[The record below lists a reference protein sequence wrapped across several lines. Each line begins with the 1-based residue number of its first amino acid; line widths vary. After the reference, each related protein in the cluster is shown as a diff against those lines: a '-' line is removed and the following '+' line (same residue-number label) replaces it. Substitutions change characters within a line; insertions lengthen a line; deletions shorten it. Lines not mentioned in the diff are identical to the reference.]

1 MSGAAAILGRFAR
14 SERGNVTLVFGLSI
28 IVLALTSGLA
38 IDGSRVYSV
47 SSRLGAAIDAAALAA
62 AKSFRESSLTA
73 AETKAVARQYFDSIV
88 GSSFEDEFTSIT
100 KFDVNVDPRQG
111 AVEIKTEARVKMLF
125 GGLAGYASMRVPQT
139 AVALVYG
146 KDIEIGAQLD
156 ITGSMAGQRIADL
169 KEAVRDLID
178 IVIPDE
184 PGPQRVRLGLAPYAA
199 GVNAGRFATA
209 VNGGRTGS
217 ANRCVYER
225 RDSELQD
232 TDVAPVGTAA
242 LKVRSDLASAQA
254 CPTAEVIEMLGD
266 RSGDKTKL
274 LNAVNTFAASGS
286 TAGHLGTAWA
296 AYLVSPNWNNVW
308 GLSTPIAPYND
319 GKTLKFM
326 ILMTDGEYNTI
337 GGVQKASNVEPSGR
351 FAMDTCAEMKNKGVA
366 IYTIG
371 FTITAGS
378 PADEVLRQCA
388 TNRDMYF
395 KPQTG
400 GDLSYVFRQIAQDIV
415 SLRLTK

>member
-1 MSGAAAILGRFAR
+1 MPGAAAILGRFAR
-14 SERGNVTLVFGLSI
+14 SERGNVTLVFGLSV

-47 SSRLGAAIDAAALAA
+47 SGRLGAAIDAAALAA

-73 AETKAVARQYFDSIV
+73 AETKAIARQYFDSII
-88 GSSFEDEFTSIT
+88 GDSLSDEFTSIT
-100 KFDVNVDPRQG
+100 KFEVNVDPRQG
-111 AVEIKTEARVKMLF
+111 AVEIKTEANVKMLF

-156 ITGSMAGQRIADL
+156 MTGSMGGQKIIDL

-184 PGPQRVRLGLAPYAA
+184 PGPQRVRLGLAPFSA

-217 ANRCVYER
+217 ANRCTYER
-225 RDSELQD
+225 RDTELQD

-242 LKVRSDLASAQA
+242 MKTRADLPSGQA
-254 CPTAEVIEMLGD
+254 CPAAPVVEMLGD
-266 RSGDKTKL
+266 QTGDKRKL
-274 LNAVNTFAASGS
+274 MDAVNTFAASGS

-296 AYLVSPNWNNVW
+296 AYLVSPNWNSVW
-308 GLSTPIAPYND
+308 GLPTPIAPYND

-326 ILMTDGEYNTI
+326 ILMTDGSYNTI
-337 GGVQKASNVEPSGR
+337 GGVQKSSNIEPAGQ
-351 FAMDTCAEMKNKGVA
+351 FAKDTCTEMKKKGVA

-371 FTITAGS
+371 FAVNE
-378 PADEVLRQCA
+378 PAADNVLRSCA
-388 TNRDMYF
+388 TNPDMYF

>member
-47 SSRLGAAIDAAALAA
+47 SGRLGAAIDAAALAA
-62 AKSFRESSLTA
+62 AKSFRESSLTE
-73 AETKAVARQYFDSIV
+73 AETKLVAKQYFDSII
-88 GSSFEDEFTSIT
+88 GNSLSDEFTSIT
-100 KFDVNVDPRQG
+100 KFDVTVDPRQG
-111 AVEIKTEARVKMLF
+111 AVEIKTEANVKMLF

-156 ITGSMAGQRIADL
+156 VTGSMGGQKIIDL
-169 KEAVRDLID
+169 KEAVRDMID
-178 IVIPDE
+178 VVIPDE

-209 VNGGRTGS
+209 VNGGRTGA
-217 ANRCVYER
+217 ANRCTYER

-232 TDVAPVGTAA
+232 TDAAPIGTAA
-242 LKVRSDLASAQA
+242 LKVRSELSGAQA
-254 CPTAEVIEMLGD
+254 CPTAEVVEMLGD
-266 RSGDKTKL
+266 KSGDKTKL
-274 LNAVNTFAASGS
+274 LNAVNTFTASGS

-319 GKTLKFM
+319 GKTLKFA

-337 GGVQKASNVEPSGR
+337 GGVNRNSNIPISSDYAKR
-351 FAMDTCAEMKNKGVA
+351 TCAEMKRNGIA

-371 FTITAGS
+371 FDVTD
-378 PADEVLRQCA
+378 PAADDVLRNCA
-388 TNRDMYF
+388 TDSSMYYR
-395 KPQTG
+395 PQTG
-400 GDLSYVFRQIAQDIV
+400 GELQAVFNEIAQDIV

>member
-1 MSGAAAILGRFAR
+1 MPGAAAILGRFAR
-14 SERGNVTLVFGLSI
+14 SERGNVTLVFGLSV

-47 SSRLGAAIDAAALAA
+47 SGRLGAAIDAAALAA

-73 AETKAVARQYFDSIV
+73 AETKAIARQYFDSII
-88 GSSFEDEFTSIT
+88 GDSLSDEFTSIT
-100 KFDVNVDPRQG
+100 KFEVNVDPRQG
-111 AVEIKTEARVKMLF
+111 AVEIKTEANVKMLF

-156 ITGSMAGQRIADL
+156 ITGSMGGQKIIDL

-178 IVIPDE
+178 VVIPDD
-184 PGPQRVRLGLAPYAA
+184 PGAQRVRLGLAPYAA
-199 GVNAGRFATA
+199 GVNAGRFAAA

-217 ANRCVYER
+217 SNWCVYER

-232 TDVAPVGTAA
+232 TDVAPIGTAA
-242 LKVRSDLASAQA
+242 LKTRSDLSNAQA
-254 CPTAEVIEMLGD
+254 CPTAQVVEMLGD
-266 RSGDKTKL
+266 KSGDKSKL
-274 LNAVNTFAASGS
+274 MQAVDTFTAGGS

-296 AYLVSPNWNNVW
+296 AYLVSPNWNSVW
-308 GLSTPIAPYND
+308 GLSNPIAPYND

-337 GGVQKASNVEPSGR
+337 GGRQSSTNMGPSGQ
-351 FAMDTCAEMKNKGVA
+351 FAKDTCDFMKGKGVA

-371 FTITAGS
+371 FQIDV
-378 PADEVLRQCA
+378 PAADDVLSHCA

-400 GDLSYVFRQIAQDIV
+400 GDLKYVFRQIAQDIV